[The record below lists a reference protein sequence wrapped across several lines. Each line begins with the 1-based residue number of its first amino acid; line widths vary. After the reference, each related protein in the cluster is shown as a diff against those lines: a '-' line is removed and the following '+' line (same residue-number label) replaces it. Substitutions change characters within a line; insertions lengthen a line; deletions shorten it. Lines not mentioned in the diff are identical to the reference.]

1 MDTQKHHWITFTNQF
16 SRQDVARIRRTVSA
30 LKDGGKAATP
40 FQPQVAGGARGRD
53 ETLGGGSRKPVPRTP
68 PSRATSYRVFYRVHA
83 SGKPVSRTKYEGRSG
98 GPDGLAH
105 EWVEAALRK
114 QTPLVTHSATVPRS
128 VRAAVQ
134 EAVQRKHVTARQG
147 DAYINRYLAH
157 KSMDEHV
164 TVYLRE
170 QGQRSVREYEGCF
183 RMLKHPGPQDVCEG
197 CTRRL
202 VVNHVDT
209 FPRKA

>member
-1 MDTQKHHWITFTNQF
+1 MDTHKHHWITFTNQL
-16 SRQDVARIRRTVSA
+16 SGQDMARVRRTVSA
-30 LKDGGKAATP
+30 LKGGDKAATP
-40 FQPQVAGGARGRD
+40 FQPEVGGGASSSA
-53 ETLGGGSRKPVPRTP
+53 LAGGSRKTAPRSP

-83 SGKPVSRTKYEGRSG
+83 SGKPVSRTKYEVRGG

-134 EAVQRKHVTARQG
+134 EAVERKYVTARQG
-147 DAYINRYLAH
+147 DAYMDRYLAH
-157 KSMDEHV
+157 QSMDEHA

-170 QGQRSVREYEGCF
+170 QGKRSVREYEGCF
-183 RMLKHPGPQDVCEG
+183 RMLKHPGPQDVREG

-209 FPRKA
+209 FPRTA